1 MAAPSHRFA
10 APLAALV
17 FLAPSVG
24 CTLVKPAVC
33 ALTTPALV
41 LDGPVVWSSRGDG
54 RAALCGL
61 AVIAGVGA
69 AGGLVTG
76 FLSDCY
82 YIAGM
87 TDEPCRNLHVAFAT
101 NLSR

>member
-1 MAAPSHRFA
+1 M
-10 APLAALV
+10 
-17 FLAPSVG
+17 
-24 CTLVKPAVC
+24 
-33 ALTTPALV
+33 
-41 LDGPVVWSSRGDG
+41 
-54 RAALCGL
+54 CGL